1 MTLHCIV
8 VTPEETAFEMD
19 ADSIVVPLFDGE
31 KGVMTDHA
39 PLIGRLGNGEL
50 TLRAEGSSNS
60 HYVEGGFIQV
70 LDNVVSIFNKSIV
83 NIPDLNKAELE
94 DALQAALA
102 MPGGSEKEL
111 EQRERTV
118 NAVRCQLRVANRV

>member
-39 PLIGRLGNGEL
+39 PLIGRMGNGAL
-50 TLRAEGSSNS
+50 TLRAEGTSKS

-70 LDNVVSIFNKSIV
+70 LDNVVSILTNRIV
-83 NIPDLNKAELE
+83 DIPDLNKAEIE

-118 NAVRCQLRVANRV
+118 DAARCQLRVANRS

>member
-31 KGVMTDHA
+31 KGIMTDHA
-39 PLIGRLGNGEL
+39 PLIGRMGNGAL
-50 TLRAEGSSNS
+50 TLRAEGTRKS

-70 LDNVVSIFNKSIV
+70 LDNVVSILTNRIV
-83 NIPDLNKAELE
+83 DIPDLNKAELE

-118 NAVRCQLRVANRV
+118 DAARCQLRVANRP

>member
-1 MTLHCIV
+1 
-8 VTPEETAFEMD
+8 
-19 ADSIVVPLFDGE
+19 
-31 KGVMTDHA
+31 MTDHA

-70 LDNVVSIFNKSIV
+70 LDNVVSILTNRIV

>member
-70 LDNVVSIFNKSIV
+70 LDNVVSILTNRIV
-83 NIPDLNKAELE
+83 NIPDLDKAELE

-118 NAVRCQLRVANRV
+118 NAARCQLRVANRA

>member
-39 PLIGRLGNGEL
+39 PLIGRMGNGEL
-50 TLRAEGSSNS
+50 TLRAEGTSKS

-70 LDNVVSIFNKSIV
+70 LDNVVSILTNRIV
-83 NIPDLNKAELE
+83 DISDLNKAELE
-94 DALQAALA
+94 DAKKSAEQ
-102 MPGGSEKEL
+102 S
-111 EQRERTV
+111 QRE
-118 NAVRCQLRVANRV
+118 